1 MILLKIPVTKKPN
14 LNNLE
19 IYENLGFLIDNII
32 KNYKE
37 EVKDLKDW
45 KNEQTL

>member
-1 MILLKIPVTKKPN
+1 MILLKIPVTKKHN

-32 KNYKE
+32 KNYKG
-37 EVKDLKDW
+37 EVKDLKY
-45 KNEQTL
+45 L